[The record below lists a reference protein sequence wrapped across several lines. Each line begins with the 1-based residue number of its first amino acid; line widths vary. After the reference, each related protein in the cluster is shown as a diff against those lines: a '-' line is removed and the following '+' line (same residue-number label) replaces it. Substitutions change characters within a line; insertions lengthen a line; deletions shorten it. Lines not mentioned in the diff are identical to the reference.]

1 VTGVTRENE
10 EVRVEAP
17 SGELASDGELVGR
30 MVAAVRGAEPR
41 AGRTRVLAID
51 GRSGSGKSTLADQV
65 VAAIGAPLVR
75 LEYLYG
81 GWDGLEHGIDLLVSA
96 VLEPLAAG
104 RTAYVPRYDWDRREW
119 GEPAPLPPAELLVV
133 EGVGAG
139 ARRAAR
145 YESVVV
151 WVESPT
157 VVRRKRALDRDGE
170 KYGPH
175 WERWATQEDEM
186 LAREGTPVRAN
197 LVIPCSRDGAAGG

>member
-1 VTGVTRENE
+1 M
-10 EVRVEAP
+10 
-17 SGELASDGELVGR
+17 LASGGELVGQV
-30 MVAAVRGAEPR
+30 VAGVREAEPR
-41 AGRTRVLAID
+41 TGRTRVLAID

-65 VAAIGAPLVR
+65 VAATGAPLVR

-104 RTAYVPRYDWDRREW
+104 RTARVPRYDWERGEW
-119 GEPAPLPPAELLVV
+119 GEPSPLPPPELLVV

-145 YESVVV
+145 YESMVV

-170 KYGPH
+170 LYGPH
-175 WERWATQEDEM
+175 WERWARQEDQM
-186 LAREGTPVRAN
+186 LAREGTPARAN
-197 LVIPCSRDGAAGG
+197 LMIPCSRDGAAGG

>member
-1 VTGVTRENE
+1 
-10 EVRVEAP
+10 
-17 SGELASDGELVGR
+17 
-30 MVAAVRGAEPR
+30 
-41 AGRTRVLAID
+41 VLAID

-65 VAAIGAPLVR
+65 VAVTGAPLVR

-104 RTAYVPRYDWDRREW
+104 RTAYVPRYDWDRGEW

-175 WERWATQEDEM
+175 WERWARQEDEM
-186 LAREGTPVRAN
+186 LAREGTPARAN